1 MVPFKRRQSRLAAD
15 HAKMKCVAARL
26 KTGTALTFPA
36 LSCLSPPISWQFH
49 DSKPPTGTRKGIK
62 RSRRSTPDSA
72 MRPRVLFGFASCF
85 CQRKHRRFGDPGTKK
100 EETMFENLQDRL
112 GSILNGLT
120 GRGALT
126 EADVAAALR
135 EVRRA
140 LLEADVALEVVRSF
154 TDRVR
159 EKAVGA
165 AVLKSIKP
173 GQMVV
178 KIVHDEL
185 VEMLGTEGVS
195 IDLHAAAPVVIMMV
209 GLQGSG
215 KTTTTGKI
223 AKRLTDREKKK
234 VLMASL
240 DTRRPAAQEQLRQLG
255 VQTGVDTLPIIAG
268 QSPTDIAARAVQ
280 AAKLGGHDVV
290 ILDTAGRTHIDEP
303 LMLEMAD
310 IKKKSNPHEILLVA
324 DSLTGQDAVNLA
336 RNFDERVGITGL
348 VLTRMDGDGRGGA
361 ALSMRAVTGKPI
373 KLIGIGERM
382 NELDEFHPR
391 RIADRILGMGDI
403 VSLVE
408 KAAENIDAEKAR
420 SMAEKMAKGKFDL
433 NDLADQLGQMKK
445 MGGMGGIMGLMPGM
459 AGMKDKMASAGM
471 NDKMFDRQI
480 AIISSMTKAER
491 ANPDILKHSRKKR
504 IAAGSGTDAAEINKL
519 LKMHRGMADMMKAMG
534 GKGKGGIMKQMM
546 GGLAGKMGLGGLGG
560 GMPDLSNI
568 DPKQL
573 EALQKQAEA
582 AGLGKPGAMP
592 GLGGLP
598 GGLPG
603 LGGAKLPGLGGM
615 PGLPGFP
622 KKK

>member
-1 MVPFKRRQSRLAAD
+1 
-15 HAKMKCVAARL
+15 
-26 KTGTALTFPA
+26 
-36 LSCLSPPISWQFH
+36 
-49 DSKPPTGTRKGIK
+49 
-62 RSRRSTPDSA
+62 
-72 MRPRVLFGFASCF
+72 
-85 CQRKHRRFGDPGTKK
+85 
-100 EETMFENLQDRL
+100 MFESLQERL

-120 GRGALT
+120 GRGALS
-126 EADVAAALR
+126 EADVSAALR
-135 EVRRA
+135 EIRRA

-165 AVLKSIKP
+165 EIVKSIKP

-185 VEMLGTEGVS
+185 VEMLGSESSTV
-195 IDLHAAAPVVIMMV
+195 DLNAPAPVVIMMV

-215 KTTTTGKI
+215 KTTTTGKL
-223 AKRLTDREKKK
+223 ALRLTSRDRKK

-255 VQTGVDTLPIIAG
+255 VQTGVDTLPVIQG
-268 QSPTDIAARAVQ
+268 QSPVDIAARAVQ

-303 LMLEMAD
+303 LMIEMAE
-310 IKKKSNPHEILLVA
+310 IKRKSNPHEILLVA
-324 DSLTGQDAVNLA
+324 DALTGQDAVNLA

-361 ALSMRAVTGKPI
+361 ALSMRAVTGKPV
-373 KLIGIGERM
+373 KLIGSGEKM
-382 NELDEFHPR
+382 TELEEFHPR

-408 KAAENIDAEKAR
+408 KAAETIDAEKAAA
-420 SMAEKMAKGKFDL
+420 MAQKMAKGKFDL
-433 NDLADQLGQMKK
+433 GDLAEQLKQMQN
-445 MGGMGGIMGLMPGM
+445 MGGMGGIMGMMPGM
-459 AGMKDKMASAGM
+459 SGMKDKLAGAGFD
-471 NDKMFDRQI
+471 DKAIKRQI

-504 IAAGSGTDAAEINKL
+504 IAAGSGTDAAEINKV

-534 GKGKGGIMKQMM
+534 GGKGGGMMKQMM
-546 GGLAGKMGLGGLGG
+546 GGLANKMGLGGLGG
-560 GMPDLSNI
+560 GMGGMGGMPDLSKM

-573 EALQKQAEA
+573 EALAKQAEA
-582 AGLGKPGAMP
+582 SGFRPGGGMP
-592 GLGGLP
+592 GLG

-603 LGGAKLPGLGGM
+603 LGGPKLPGLGGGF
-615 PGLPGFP
+615 PGLP

>member
-1 MVPFKRRQSRLAAD
+1 
-15 HAKMKCVAARL
+15 
-26 KTGTALTFPA
+26 
-36 LSCLSPPISWQFH
+36 
-49 DSKPPTGTRKGIK
+49 
-62 RSRRSTPDSA
+62 
-72 MRPRVLFGFASCF
+72 
-85 CQRKHRRFGDPGTKK
+85 
-100 EETMFENLQDRL
+100 MFDNLQDRL

-120 GRGALT
+120 GRGALS
-126 EADVAAALR
+126 EADVSAALR

-140 LLEADVALEVVRSF
+140 LLEADVALEVVRNF

-185 VEMLGTEGVS
+185 VEMLGSEGVGV
-195 IDLHAAAPVVIMMV
+195 DLNAAAPVVIMMV

-223 AKRLTDREKKK
+223 AKRLTDRERKK

-255 VQTGVDTLPIIAG
+255 VQTGIDVLPVIAG
-268 QSPTDIAARAVQ
+268 QSPTDIASRAVQ

-303 LMLEMAD
+303 LMVEMAD
-310 IKKKSNPHEILLVA
+310 IKKNARPHEILLVA
-324 DSLTGQDAVNLA
+324 DALTGQDAVNLA

-373 KLIGIGERM
+373 KLIGVGEKM
-382 NELDEFHPR
+382 SELEEFHPR

-408 KAAENIDAEKAR
+408 KAAENIDAEKAAA
-420 SMAEKMAKGKFDL
+420 MAAKMAKGKFDL
-433 NDLADQLGQMKK
+433 DDLADQLRQMQK

-459 AGMKDKMASAGM
+459 SGMKDKMAAAGL
-471 NDKMFDRQI
+471 NDKLFGRQI
-480 AIISSMTKAER
+480 AIIQSMTKAER

-504 IAAGSGTDAAEINKL
+504 IASGSGTDAAEINKL
-519 LKMHRGMADMMKAMG
+519 LKMHRQMADMMKAMG
-534 GKGKGGIMKQMM
+534 GKKGGGMMKQMM
-546 GGLAGKMGLGGLGG
+546 GGLAGKMGLGGMGGMG
-560 GMPDLSNI
+560 GMPDLSSL

-573 EALQKQAEA
+573 EALAKQAEA
-582 AGLGKPGAMP
+582 AGLKPPPGLGGMGGLPGMGGGLPGLGGPKLP

-598 GGLPG
+598 GL
-603 LGGAKLPGLGGM
+603 
-615 PGLPGFP
+615 P

>member
-1 MVPFKRRQSRLAAD
+1 
-15 HAKMKCVAARL
+15 
-26 KTGTALTFPA
+26 
-36 LSCLSPPISWQFH
+36 
-49 DSKPPTGTRKGIK
+49 
-62 RSRRSTPDSA
+62 
-72 MRPRVLFGFASCF
+72 
-85 CQRKHRRFGDPGTKK
+85 
-100 EETMFENLQDRL
+100 MFENLQDRL

-120 GRGALT
+120 GRGSLS
-126 EADVAAALR
+126 EADVSAALR

-165 AVLKSIKP
+165 EVLKSIKP

-185 VEMLGTEGVS
+185 VDMLGAEGVT
-195 IDLHAAAPVVIMMV
+195 IDLHAPAPVVIMMV

-223 AKRLTDREKKK
+223 AKRLTDRERKK

-255 VQTGVDTLPIIAG
+255 VQTGIDTLPIIAG
-268 QSPTDIAARAVQ
+268 QSPTDIAGRAVQ

-303 LMLEMAD
+303 LMVEMAD
-310 IKKKSNPHEILLVA
+310 IRKKANPHEILLVA
-324 DSLTGQDAVNLA
+324 DALTGQDAVNLA
-336 RNFDERVGITGL
+336 RDFDERVGITGL

-373 KLIGIGERM
+373 KLIGVGEKM
-382 NELDEFHPR
+382 TELDEFHPR

-408 KAAENIDAEKAR
+408 KAAETIDAEKAKA
-420 SMAEKMAKGKFDL
+420 MAEKMAKGKFDL
-433 NDLADQLGQMKK
+433 NDLAEQLKQMQK
-445 MGGMGGIMGLMPGM
+445 MGGMGGIMNLMPGM
-459 AGMKDKMASAGM
+459 AGMKDKMASAGL
-471 NDKMFDRQI
+471 DDRMFKRQL
-480 AIISSMTKAER
+480 AIISSMTRAER

-519 LKMHRGMADMMKAMG
+519 LKMHRQMADMMKMMG
-534 GKGKGGIMKQMM
+534 GKKGGGMMKQLM
-546 GGLAGKMGLGGLGG
+546 GGLAGKMGLGGMG
-560 GMPDLSNI
+560 GMPDLGSM

-573 EALQKQAEA
+573 EALAKQAEA
-582 AGLGKPGAMP
+582 AGIKPPP
-592 GLGGLP
+592 GLGGMG

-603 LGGAKLPGLGGM
+603 LGGGKLPGLGGGF
-615 PGLPGFP
+615 PGLPGLP